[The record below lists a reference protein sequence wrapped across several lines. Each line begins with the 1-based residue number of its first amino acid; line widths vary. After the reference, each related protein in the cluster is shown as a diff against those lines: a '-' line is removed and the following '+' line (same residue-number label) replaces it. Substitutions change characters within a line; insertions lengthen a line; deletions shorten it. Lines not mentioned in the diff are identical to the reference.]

1 MTYYLFAELRSAG
14 DRTLRIHFG
23 ELHHLEIWAAVRAVL
38 NFKNAQCVVFSSL
51 ME

>member
-23 ELHHLEIWAAVRAVL
+23 ELHHLEIP
-38 NFKNAQCVVFSSL
+38 SSSFTGRL
-51 ME
+51 YELP